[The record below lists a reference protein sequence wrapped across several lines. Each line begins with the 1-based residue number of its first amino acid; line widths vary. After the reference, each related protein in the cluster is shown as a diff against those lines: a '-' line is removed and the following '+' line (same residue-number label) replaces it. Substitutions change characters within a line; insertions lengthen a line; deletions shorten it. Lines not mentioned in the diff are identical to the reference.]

1 MQPLIASKWY
11 KLTRGKSVGELQFNS
26 FLVHCPYPQIQGAL
40 WIDTWPC
47 SHATANR
54 LNETR
59 ENHKT
64 HDEGQNLWFPS
75 SWPEPERDAG
85 YGVGTYKPSWADRS
99 GQSVTRTTHFLPQIE
114 NLKRLPDHEDH
125 ITVLSCYL
133 WDVSTKILLNQR
145 RVNIGQILLT
155 LKVRCALCRHAVS
168 TESWFS
174 FIRRQVKRKRL
185 DISRYK
191 LDSQ

>member
-1 MQPLIASKWY
+1 MKPLIASMKPG
-11 KLTRGKSVGELQFNS
+11 KTIKHMTRDKICDSP
-26 FLVHCPYPQIQGAL
+26 VHDL
-40 WIDTWPC
+40 
-47 SHATANR
+47 S
-54 LNETR
+54 LSETPGMEWAHINITR
-59 ENHKT
+59 
-64 HDEGQNLWFPS
+64 
-75 SWPEPERDAG
+75 
-85 YGVGTYKPSWADRS
+85 ADRS

-185 DISRYK
+185 DLSTRYK